1 LIIGFLLI
9 IPQFE
14 KKRQH
19 IEYMREQKRRF
30 EEDMKLLDLQ
40 HEKEQH
46 EMNQLAK
53 DLAKAGI
60 SGPVSEPTT
69 PPEYRENGFPG
80 AFSRPTRFSTSS
92 VTSSPGF
99 FNVFAS
105 SVTSPPSQ
113 VNHESAQTPTNRFA
127 VHSVPGSRR
136 NSEKEDFGNEPTS
149 PFRPG
154 PS

>member
-1 LIIGFLLI
+1 
-9 IPQFE
+9 
-14 KKRQH
+14 
-19 IEYMREQKRRF
+19 MREQKRRF

-40 HEKEQH
+40 HEREKL
-46 EMNQLAK
+46 EMDQIAK

-69 PPEYRENGFPG
+69 PPEYRENGLSGGFT
-80 AFSRPTRFSTSS
+80 RPTRFSTSS

-99 FNVFAS
+99 FNVFA
-105 SVTSPPSQ
+105 PSQ
-113 VNHESAQTPTNRFA
+113 VNTPQSQVNPPSAQTPTNRFS

-136 NSEKEDFGNEPTS
+136 NSEKEDFGQEPTS

-154 PS
+154 PA

>member
-1 LIIGFLLI
+1 MSLILS
-9 IPQFE
+9 QFE

-40 HEKEQH
+40 HEREQL

-60 SGPVSEPTT
+60 SGPSSEPTT
-69 PPEYRENGFPG
+69 PPESRENGFPS

-113 VNHESAQTPTNRFA
+113 MNHDSAQTTPNRFA

>member
-1 LIIGFLLI
+1 
-9 IPQFE
+9 
-14 KKRQH
+14 
-19 IEYMREQKRRF
+19 
-30 EEDMKLLDLQ
+30 MKLLDLQ
-40 HEKEQH
+40 HEREQL
-46 EMNQLAK
+46 EMNRLAK

-69 PPEYRENGFPG
+69 PPESRENGFPG
-80 AFSRPTRFSTSS
+80 AFSRPNRFSTSS

-99 FNVFAS
+99 FNVFAP

-113 VNHESAQTPTNRFA
+113 MNQDSAQTPKNRFT

-136 NSEKEDFGNEPTS
+136 NSEKEDFGSEPTS